1 LISKKQVA
9 TLFFTGL
16 SMIVLAGC
24 GSEAGP
30 ASNTG
35 SSGTATG
42 DAQIITITARDD
54 LFDPK
59 NYTVDAGKPIKI
71 TVTNSGQNVHE
82 VEVEDLF
89 PETKLSPGQSKSLDI
104 TSATAGTYKLYCEIH
119 EDTGMV
125 GEFIVK

>member
-1 LISKKQVA
+1 MISKKQVV
-9 TLFFTGL
+9 TLLFTGL
-16 SMIVLAGC
+16 SMIVLAAC

-42 DAQIITITARDD
+42 DAQAITITARDD

-71 TVTNSGQNVHE
+71 TVTNSGQNIHE
-82 VEVEDLF
+82 VEVKDLF
-89 PETKLSPGQSKSLDI
+89 PETKLSPGQSKTLDI

-125 GEFIVK
+125 GEFMVK